1 MNEDRE
7 KAMIYL
13 IKFFNSLMMTM
24 SKSNIDKT
32 KELIRLHEIGLSEL
46 VNKYVELVLK
56 NS

>member
-1 MNEDRE
+1 VNEDRE

-13 IKFFNSLMMTM
+13 IKFFNSRMMTM